1 MHSARVVVIEDEQAI
16 RRGVSDALRASSYE
30 APDAGYGIRGLG
42 AV

>member
-16 RRGVSDALRASSYE
+16 RRGVSDALRASGYE
-30 APDAGYGIRGLG
+30 AAEAGDGIRGLA